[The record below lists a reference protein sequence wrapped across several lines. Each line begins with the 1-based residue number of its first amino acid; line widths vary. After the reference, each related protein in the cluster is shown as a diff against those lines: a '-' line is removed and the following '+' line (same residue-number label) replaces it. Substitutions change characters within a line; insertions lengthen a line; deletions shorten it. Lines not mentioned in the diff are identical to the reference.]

1 MTPEAQANKEKKTN
15 HTSSKSL
22 KICASKDT
30 IKKMEDNAKNE
41 GQNICKSYTQ

>member
-1 MTPEAQANKEKKTN
+1 MTPEAQANKGRKPN

-22 KICASKDT
+22 KICAAKDT

-41 GQNICKSYTQ
+41 GENICKPYTQ